1 MKNDRWLGSC
11 PVNGRDP
18 RMESD
23 PKSFRTLHPLG
34 CSQQRA
40 LKDVPVPWSATKN
53 TIRLNTSDPVNAAV
67 LTSKTLWQS
76 TNEHSRPQT
85 VILVDAAQWSIAAV
99 SVDLTRLAKGR
110 AVCGRRGIPKET
122 LEERG
127 G

>member
-1 MKNDRWLGSC
+1 MIAGWALALLTAGILAWSQTQSHSEPSIPSAVHSK
-11 PVNGRDP
+11 
-18 RMESD
+18 ES
-23 PKSFRTLHPLG
+23 
-34 CSQQRA
+34 

-110 AVCGRRGIPKET
+110 RCLWKKRGFPRKRWKS
-122 LEERG
+122 RG